1 MIESI
6 ARHSPNQS
14 LYITR
19 VKVRDNHTEVVNP
32 AMTVKAIGHQWYW
45 SYELSDFAGDDNE
58 TVAFDSYMVP
68 ADELEA
74 GQLRLLEVD
83 NRLVLPVDTHI
94 RVIVTATDV
103 LHDWAVPSLGIKVD
117 ACPGRLNQ
125 VSTLIQRQG
134 VYYGQCSELC
144 GAYHAFMPICIEAVS
159 LPEYLAWLKSQA

>member
-1 MIESI
+1 M
-6 ARHSPNQS
+6 
-14 LYITR
+14 
-19 VKVRDNHTEVVNP
+19 EVVNP

-58 TVAFDSYMVP
+58 TVAFDSYMIP
-68 ADELEA
+68 ADELEN

-94 RVIVTATDV
+94 RIIVTATDV

-144 GAYHAFMPICIEAVS
+144 GAYHAFMPITIEAVD
-159 LPEYLAWLKSQA
+159 LPSYLAWLKSQA

>member
-1 MIESI
+1 MLPETDLES
-6 ARHSPNQS
+6 
-14 LYITR
+14 
-19 VKVRDNHTEVVNP
+19 
-32 AMTVKAIGHQWYW
+32 
-45 SYELSDFAGDDNE
+45 
-58 TVAFDSYMVP
+58 
-68 ADELEA
+68 

-144 GAYHAFMPICIEAVS
+144 GAYHAFMPIVVEAVDLS
-159 LPEYLAWLKSQA
+159 SYLAWLKSQA